1 MRIQLI
7 WVNGSNPAH
16 RKWTYAW
23 MNSRSTNKL
32 AEKKNSKQNKNL
44 NDTQMHSRKLY
55 KTPIFQKM
63 QRTSFRELSFF
74 LLFSR
79 SRKYQQQPTMKKIA
93 AYFSRWH
100 ATQRNRKNGQ
110 HSHSQWWSQWRSK
123 VKLTRRHLKKQVRL
137 PRSLTVKS
145 NPNSRMKCDGQ
156 DIKSPNKLSGKE
168 GATNENHYFG
178 ESWTSLSSKEPKTN
192 QTPFI
197 VYDKK

>member
-1 MRIQLI
+1 M
-7 WVNGSNPAH
+7 SNSSSPAQ
-16 RKWTYAW
+16 RQWTHVW

-32 AEKKNSKQNKNL
+32 AEKKNYKQNKNL
-44 NDTQMHSRKLY
+44 NDTQMHSHKLK

-63 QRTSFRELSFF
+63 QRTSFRELKRVF
-74 LLFSR
+74 LYLFLFSR
-79 SRKYQQQPTMKKIA
+79 SRKYQQQPKIKKIA
-93 AYFSRWH
+93 AYFFRWH

-192 QTPFI
+192 QTPFA
-197 VYDKK
+197 VYNKK